1 MQRKWRTD
9 KSRKDLVMKFELL
22 TAELYSGSHYDEE
35 VTKICTQLKGT
46 VCEKRISIVLQI
58 DEYLKRTERKVF
70 VDINSL
76 EELKELYAIFDR
88 KLILDFEEEPYI
100 VIYDDYIE

>member
-1 MQRKWRTD
+1 
-9 KSRKDLVMKFELL
+9 MKFELL
-22 TAELYSGSHYDEE
+22 TAELYAWSHDDEE
-35 VTKICTQLKGT
+35 VDKICTQLKGT
-46 VCEKRISIVLQI
+46 VYEKRISIVPQL
-58 DEYLKRTERKVF
+58 DEYSKRTERKVF

-76 EELKELYAIFDR
+76 EELKELSAIFDK

>member
-1 MQRKWRTD
+1 
-9 KSRKDLVMKFELL
+9 MKFKLINS
-22 TAELYSGSHYDEE
+22 ALYQWCYDDKEID
-35 VTKICTQLKGT
+35 KICTQIKGT
-46 VCEKRISIVLQI
+46 VYENRISIVPKL
-58 DEYLKRTERKVF
+58 DKHLKMERKVF

-76 EELKELYAIFDR
+76 EELKELSAIFNE